1 MSGVVAPILQW
12 LNENPDLAGIA
23 TFTLSAAES
32 IAIIGTIVPGL
43 VTMTAVGAL
52 AGAGVIPLWSTIL
65 WAILGAI
72 AGDGI
77 SYWLGHYFKDRLRR
91 MWPFKDNPGILQKG
105 ESFVHKFGVIS
116 VFIGRFVGPVRAL
129 VPLVA
134 GMLGMK
140 PWYFTISNVASAI
153 LWAPAYMLPG
163 IMLGAASME
172 LPPDIALHVIL
183 VFFIIVLFFA
193 LCFWLL
199 YKILQLIHIQIDQM
213 QNWIWHIMKKS
224 RPVRPLTVLLRHHDA
239 KRSHG
244 QLNLAFYFLI
254 FSGLFL
260 ALSYYVHTHGAPNIT
275 INDAFYHLF
284 RGIRNASV
292 DNVMLAITMLGQKQ
306 VIAPVMLCIFAY
318 LFYFKHYRVAAHVF
332 LMLILAL
339 GSIVFFKHLLHSE
352 RPWGI
357 LHNHETFSMP
367 SGHTTISTVFY
378 IGLAF
383 LLATSARI
391 KRGRWLLYTAA
402 FLICLAVAVSR
413 LYLGA
418 HWFTDV
424 VAAWLLGAAIL
435 CFVIISYERS
445 PTHKI
450 NTAQMFL
457 VAIAS
462 LLLCAVFYYQKNFD
476 ELKNDY
482 AKLDWP
488 VLSISE
494 KEWWTINNDIPAR
507 RSSLFGF
514 PSQPINIQWA
524 GNLDDIRNT
533 LMQEGWTKPP
543 ARDLVSTFHR
553 IADISSTQYLPMIS
567 PQYQDKKPA
576 LILTKNIPGLSNMLV
591 IRFWD
596 SSRVI
601 ENTNI
606 PLWVG
611 MIGTVPRTYSWV
623 FKRSNNNL
631 EITPDI
637 IFNHQTQW
645 KYKIANITYQT
656 NHKRQRLQRVL
667 LVKPQNLP

>member
-12 LNENPDLAGIA
+12 LNENPELAGFA

-52 AGAGVIPLWSTIL
+52 AGAGVIPLYSTIF

-91 MWPFKDNPGILQKG
+91 MWPFRDNPGILEKG
-105 ESFVHKFGVIS
+105 EHFVHKFGVIS

-134 GMLGMK
+134 GMLGMR
-140 PWYFTISNVASAI
+140 PWHFTISNVTSAI

-183 VFFIIVLFFA
+183 VFFIVVLFFA
-193 LCFWLL
+193 LCFWLIV
-199 YKILQLIHIQIDQM
+199 KIIQLIHIQIDQM
-213 QNWIWHIMKKS
+213 QNWIWQFMKKHS
-224 RPVRPLTVLLRHHDA
+224 LLRPLTVLLKHHDA
-239 KRSHG
+239 TRSHG

-260 ALSYYVHTHGAPNIT
+260 ILSYYVHTHGASNIT

-284 RGIRNASV
+284 RGIRYAAV
-292 DNVMLAITMLGQKQ
+292 DSAMIVITLLGQKQ
-306 VIAPVMLCIFAY
+306 VIAPVILCIFAY
-318 LFYFKHYRVAAHVF
+318 LFYTRQYRVAAHVF
-332 LMLILAL
+332 LLVMLAISSVFVFKNILQ
-339 GSIVFFKHLLHSE
+339 SV

-357 LHNHETFSMP
+357 FKSPDTYSMP
-367 SGHTTISTVFY
+367 SGHTVISTVFY
-378 IGLAF
+378 FGLAF

-391 KRGRWLLYTAA
+391 KRGQWLLYTCA
-402 FLICLAVAVSR
+402 FLICLSVAFSR

-424 VAAWLLGAAIL
+424 VAGWLMGAAIL
-435 CFVIISYERS
+435 CFVIISYER
-445 PTHKI
+445 TNIHRI
-450 NTAQMFL
+450 NAKHFFL
-457 VAIAS
+457 VTLVSLMAS
-462 LLLCAVFYYQKNFD
+462 VGFYYQSHFT
-476 ELKNDY
+476 ELKTNY
-482 AKLDWP
+482 AQLDWP
-488 VLSISE
+488 VS
-494 KEWWTINNDIPAR
+494 TINAKDWWAAIDDIPAR
-507 RSSLFGF
+507 RISLFGF

-533 LMQEGWTKPP
+533 LIQEGWTKPP

-567 PQYQDKKPA
+567 PQYLDKTPA
-576 LILTKNIPGLSNMLV
+576 LILTKNVPGISNMLV

-596 SSRVI
+596 SSRI
-601 ENTNI
+601 MESTNI

-611 MIGTVPRTYSWV
+611 IIGTVPRTYSWV
-623 FKRSNNNL
+623 FRRTNNNMV
-631 EITPDI
+631 ITPDL
-637 IFNHQTQW
+637 IFSHPANWT
-645 KYKIANITYQT
+645 YKIANITYKT
-656 NHKRQRLQRVL
+656 NHNRAKLQRVL
-667 LVKPQNLP
+667 LVKPQSLQ